1 VVVEN
6 PKHGKGE
13 VKSWDRDFDD
23 FDIGRRVKINKNPKV
38 RNDTSD
44 TSNEPALS
52 RGTIKK
58 MNRMRDTVGVS

>member
-1 VVVEN
+1 MAKKKLKVGTE
-6 PKHGKGE
+6 
-13 VKSWDRDFDD
+13 
-23 FDIGRRVKINKNPKV
+23 ILTILTRRVKINKNPKV